1 MGIDKQGKLDI
12 IAAQKGPL
20 EHELFAAQVHLETQE
35 VAVDHGSTG
44 VTKEHVEEAKAR
56 RDAIQAQLDSL
67 DEKAKEIE
75 GE

>member
-20 EHELFAAQVHLETQE
+20 EHELFAAQVNLETQE

-67 DEKAKEIE
+67 DERAKEIE
-75 GE
+75 GG